1 MATIAAAIIG
11 AGATYYATQQAKKK
25 SAQQKAMEAQ
35 QYGFGTQLG
44 GFGTEQLKQGAANL
58 QMPVGYFSRLAG
70 GNRASALQSL
80 SPELTALDQSDRS
93 SMGAAAELAP
103 RGGGSGDFYSRMP
116 FRRNAQTQN
125 LLFGARSNAM
135 TQLAGI
141 GQNQQQMGL
150 NAISGGQ
157 AGNMGLLNFG
167 LQRNNQQFQQGGDT
181 GAGIYQIVKAFT
193 DAYAKKRGS
202 TAAGANANPFAASG
216 GSSNTGYNPS
226 TGGWNAGGYG
236 GV

>member
-1 MATIAAAIIG
+1 MTWAAIAVGVIG
-11 AGATYYATQQAKKK
+11 AGASVYSSHQAKKK
-25 SAQQKAMEAQ
+25 SSQQKAMEAQ

-44 GFGTEQLKQGAANL
+44 DFGTKQIEQGSANL
-58 QMPVGYFSRLAG
+58 QMPVGYFSRMAG
-70 GNRASALQSL
+70 GNRATALQSL

-167 LQRNNQQFQQGGDT
+167 LARNSQQFQQGGDT

-193 DAYAKKRGS
+193 DAHAKK
-202 TAAGANANPFAASG
+202 
-216 GSSNTGYNPS
+216 
-226 TGGWNAGGYG
+226 
-236 GV
+236 